1 MKIKKIDDHSTA
13 AEVIVGALVAL
24 HEKSGGESIVSLG
37 LDNGEIVI
45 SASPDIALGEEAELE
60 TIALPA
66 PLLLEELG
74 GDSDGII
81 KDSVSRLML
90 KLLGMEPGGEKGD
103 EVRLFSTYDPSE
115 GDEEARS

>member
-37 LDNGEIVI
+37 LVNREIVI
-45 SASPDIALGEEAELE
+45 SASPDIALCEEAEIE
-60 TIALPA
+60 TITVPA

-74 GDSDGII
+74 GDSDMII
-81 KDSVSRLML
+81 KAGVSKLMMV
-90 KLLGMEPGGEKGD
+90 LLGMEPGGEKGD
-103 EVRLFSTYDPSE
+103 EIRLFSTYDPSE
-115 GDEEARS
+115 GDEKKCS